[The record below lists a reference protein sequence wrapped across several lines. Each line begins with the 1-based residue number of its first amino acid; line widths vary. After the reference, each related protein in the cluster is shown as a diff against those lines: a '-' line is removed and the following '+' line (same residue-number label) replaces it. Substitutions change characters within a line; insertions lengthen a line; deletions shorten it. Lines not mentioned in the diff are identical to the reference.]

1 MRESATSIILFVPQS
16 YTYFYKRSPYII
28 WFYFGKRPYMVL
40 LLHINTYRIDP
51 RVKHYQIRYTR
62 SKKKKKKSLYFHL
75 YSFPPVS
82 LSLAPISTSPP
93 LIKVKPNT
101 RLPTRIPDKPKQ
113 KPKTTASTI

>member
-62 SKKKKKKSLYFHL
+62 SKKKKKKIFILSSLFF
-75 YSFPPVS
+75 SSCVTE
-82 LSLAPISTSPP
+82 LSTNIY
-93 LIKVKPNT
+93 I
-101 RLPTRIPDKPKQ
+101 
-113 KPKTTASTI
+113 TAIDQGET